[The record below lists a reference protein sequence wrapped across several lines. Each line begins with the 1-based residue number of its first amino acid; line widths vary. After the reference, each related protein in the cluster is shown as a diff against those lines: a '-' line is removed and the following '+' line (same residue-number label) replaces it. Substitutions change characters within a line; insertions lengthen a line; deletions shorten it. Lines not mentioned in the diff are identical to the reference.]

1 MPKVIDNEQQEDY
14 AAYVERQKRTYDAM
28 DKEQQKS
35 ARQIFD
41 ELTPKNAEIGM
52 EREVLESKFREKLA
66 SSGFKEHDIEV
77 IIKDMENDGFVER
90 VATDLD
96 EVIYDILRKK

>member
-1 MPKVIDNEQQEDY
+1 
-14 AAYVERQKRTYDAM
+14 
-28 DKEQQKS
+28 
-35 ARQIFD
+35 
-41 ELTPKNAEIGM
+41 M
-52 EREVLESKFREKLA
+52 ERVLESKFREKLA
-66 SSGFKEHDIEV
+66 SSGFKEHDIDV